1 MHNMVYVV
9 DDDAAVRK
17 GLRRQLESSGYRVQ
31 LFESAGQFL
40 EYPAVDEVSCLILD
54 VKMPGMSGP
63 EMHRQL
69 VESGRLL
76 PVILL
81 SGHAD
86 VPASVAAMKRG
97 AVDVLIKPADDKI
110 LLNAVAVALARSR
123 EEREAAADVSMARK
137 KIERLSA
144 RELEVFRKVISGA
157 LNKQIA
163 RDLGVV
169 EQTIKFHRSA
179 IVQKLEV
186 DSVAEMVRLA
196 GRAGVPPA

>member
-137 KIERLSA
+137 KIERLSV

>member
-9 DDDAAVRK
+9 DDDDAVRR
-17 GLRRQLESSGYRVQ
+17 GLRRQLESAGYRVK
-31 LFESAGQFL
+31 LFENAEQFF
-40 EYPAVDEVSCLILD
+40 EQPEVDEIACLILD
-54 VKMPGMSGP
+54 VKMPGTSGP
-63 EMHRQL
+63 DMHRRL

-81 SGHAD
+81 SGHVD
-86 VPASVAAMKRG
+86 VPTSVAAMKRG
-97 AVDVLIKPADDKI
+97 AVDVLLKPADDEA
-110 LLNAVAVALARSR
+110 LLGVVAAALARSR
-123 EEREAAADVSMARK
+123 EERENAAETRRAK
-137 KIERLSA
+137 EKIERLSV
-144 RELEVFRKVISGA
+144 REFEVFRKVISGA

-179 IVQKLEV
+179 ITQKLDV

-196 GRAGVPPA
+196 GRAGVQPA